1 MIRNDLPNRSCQQ
14 GHQCPHHI
22 LLLFNITFCTGH
34 TELLL
39 KPKVKTGYCLWFSS
53 VQTTVTHFDRSIAK
67 KPPVIPGLFFCQLCD
82 DNCTHLTSFTKEQE
96 QMLYFFLFTPRII
109 KESAKETRQICLN
122 RSAATQLRPLNLLL
136 LLYSPSQ

>member
-1 MIRNDLPNRSCQQ
+1 MIGNDLPNKSCQQ
-14 GHQCPHHI
+14 GHQCPHHT
-22 LLLFNITFCTGH
+22 LLLFNITFCTRH

-39 KPKVKTGYCLWFSS
+39 EPKVKTGYCLWFSS
-53 VQTTVTHFDRSIAK
+53 VQTTVDPLRSFNRK
-67 KPPVIPGLFFCQLCD
+67 KISSNSWFIFCQLCD

-96 QMLYFFLFTPRII
+96 QMLYFFLLTPKII
-109 KESAKETRQICLN
+109 KESAKEARQICLN